1 MSPFRSPQ
9 CNGVRKV
16 PATDQP
22 TPMTATSG
30 LQPPMK
36 ETDPAVTEASQG
48 YPDKAIL
55 NVTLDDLKAAPD
67 FRYAST
73 TLADS
78 AMQPAGADQAMKK
91 TTP

>member
-1 MSPFRSPQ
+1 MEWSTE
-9 CNGVRKV
+9 VRKV

-22 TPMTATSG
+22 TPMTATNG
-30 LQPPMK
+30 QQQPPMK
-36 ETDPAVTEASQG
+36 ETDPAATEASQG

-55 NVTLDDLKAAPD
+55 HVTLDELKAAPD
-67 FRYAST
+67 FKYASS

-78 AMQPAGADQAMKK
+78 AAMQPAGADQAMKR